1 MINHEHKFIFIH
13 VPRTGGSSIE
23 DQFNYRE
30 GREKNKHWTL
40 YDWQNHLDKE
50 VFNEYFKF
58 TFVRNPWDRM
68 VSLLK
73 YGRFYGVYLGDN
85 NIINTENYFTSFKKV
100 EKTDPKDKVLITIL
114 NYVLTQW
121 HYHPHEI
128 NDTFSEN
135 VYTKFIDRLDPSKI
149 PFYQSIFIN

>member
-1 MINHEHKFIFIH
+1 MIRKFKFLLPVIFIM
-13 VPRTGGSSIE
+13 GFS
-23 DQFNYRE
+23 
-30 GREKNKHWTL
+30 
-40 YDWQNHLDKE
+40 
-50 VFNEYFKF
+50 
-58 TFVRNPWDRM
+58 
-68 VSLLK
+68 
-73 YGRFYGVYLGDN
+73 
-85 NIINTENYFTSFKKV
+85 TSFKNV
-100 EKTDPKDKVLITIL
+100 ENTDPKDKVLITIL